1 MVVAVKRLAEVAPE
15 ERERVLR
22 RAHGDFGDVLPV
34 VERVLDDVAARGDAA
49 LREYTA
55 RFDGAQ
61 LDDLRVSEDEF
72 AAARAGAAP
81 DLLEA
86 LATAARNITAFH
98 SKHIGRDEPVTT
110 QAGVRVWRV
119 WRPIERVGI
128 YVPGG

>member
-1 MVVAVKRLAEVAPE
+1 MMLVAIKRLGELAPE
-15 ERERVLR
+15 ERARILR

-61 LDDLRVSEDEF
+61 LTDLRVSDTEF
-72 AAARAGAAP
+72 EAARAGAAP

-86 LATAARNITAFH
+86 LAVAARNITAFH
-98 SKHIGRDEPVTT
+98 SKHIGREEPVTT
-110 QAGVRVWRV
+110 QEGVRVWRV
-119 WRPIERVGI
+119 WRAIEQVGI
-128 YVPGG
+128 YVP